1 MPLPTIEQIRLL
13 AEWSPLLGYARR
25 YSAEPDANARSVIV
39 ADALEWA
46 ASRTESRLDDDLAR
60 HVAAVLKTPEG
71 AALVQ
76 RIVQLVASMEKT
88 P

>member
-1 MPLPTIEQIRLL
+1 MPLPSLEQLRLL

-25 YSAEPDANARSVIV
+25 HAAETDPNARTIIV

-71 AALVQ
+71 TTLLKW
-76 RIVQLVASMEKT
+76 IVDRVASMEKAS
-88 P
+88 

>member
-1 MPLPTIEQIRLL
+1 MARGTIEQLRLL
-13 AEWSPLLGYARR
+13 AQWSPLLGYLRR
-25 YSAEPDANARSVIV
+25 YADEPDANARSVIV
-39 ADALEWA
+39 ADGLEWA

-60 HVAAVLKTPEG
+60 HVAAVLKTPQG

-76 RIVQLVASMEKT
+76 RIVQLFASLETT